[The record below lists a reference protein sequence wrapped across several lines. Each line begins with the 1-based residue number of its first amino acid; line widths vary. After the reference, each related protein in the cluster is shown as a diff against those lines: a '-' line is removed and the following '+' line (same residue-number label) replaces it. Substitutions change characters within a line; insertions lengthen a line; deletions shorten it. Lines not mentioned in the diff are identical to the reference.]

1 MYGFVESRHLTCFTR
16 AGPTQRHRNDKHA
29 PFLPVCCYT
38 DSANGCDCILSATAV
53 VVLAF
58 CLASFSLLSSK
69 SSAGIRFWGTG
80 APYWL
85 WDAGAPYWLHRSFEG
100 FQHFSTES
108 FSVGKCFRSRLRAIC
123 GHRGAPLCS
132 CWVYRG
138 FRRGF

>member
-69 SSAGIRFWGTG
+69 SWAGIRFWGTG

-132 CWVYRG
+132 C
-138 FRRGF
+138 